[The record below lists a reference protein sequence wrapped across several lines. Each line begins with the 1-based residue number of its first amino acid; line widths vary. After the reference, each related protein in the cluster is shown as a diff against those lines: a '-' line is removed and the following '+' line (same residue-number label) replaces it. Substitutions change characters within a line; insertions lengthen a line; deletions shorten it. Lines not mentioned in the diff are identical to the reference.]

1 VGRVAHRRASEQ
13 LAEAGELLAV
23 EALDRSG
30 VLVTSEGALV
40 RYLRVTPKNPLVMAD
55 AERDQVSH
63 AFGQLVAR
71 VPAGQSLQ
79 FYVEAAPVR
88 LDALLEHS
96 RREAERG
103 LAPLEQSGGAE
114 LRERAAALRRLHSA
128 LEQSLQVHADEQAAV
143 EIGYYVVV
151 PYVPD
156 QGLGVDWRSLLPGRR
171 RRLPSA
177 PLSRAL
183 ESHRRVVRESLR
195 LTDSI
200 RADLEALDLST
211 RLLSG
216 PEVADMLWR
225 RFNPTAADR
234 TPERRPAA
242 QETRLEV
249 LGELDAAKDAREAAQ
264 AALRLREL
272 IAASAH
278 TVDGQR
284 QLRIDRD
291 LEQTIYVATPPDA
304 TYFGWLLEAMEVSR
318 PFTLTVH
325 VHALDRLRERARHKA
340 RHRRLFGVNRGAE
353 LRGRAADYEMLAQ
366 EEEAAELLKELTGA
380 ERAAVY
386 ELSIYQSIRE
396 RGPDPDPVQLAEA
409 VEQAS
414 RQLTAASDARVNQGQ
429 LRQPELWQSSL
440 PLGRDV
446 ARLTRKYVTR
456 HVGDT
461 LPLVGTRCGSPTG
474 IPFAF
479 TEPGRTVELLNP
491 FDPAHDNGTLLV
503 NSKGGGGKTFAVNVV
518 LARCLAHGMRGYV
531 LDRAGHYSFL
541 CSLIPGA
548 RHLTIGGSQDEHAV
562 NPWDLPDPARPPAEK
577 VTYLVGLHALLVGD
591 HRAGDDSYGLD
602 PLERNLLE
610 VAIRAGYQR
619 AAREGLE
626 PRESLLR
633 EELRRRADEEAGAGA
648 TEVASKLRTLSERLA
663 SFCGEGSYA
672 YLLDRTTTV
681 PGDAP
686 LVAFDTRKVP
696 REIAPAVLFVLAEH
710 VSQQI
715 ERQAGERLF
724 DRRGG
729 AFAGRSILVIDEAW
743 KLVERRAT
751 GEWVNDLAR
760 RARHLGL
767 FLVAIS
773 QQLSD
778 FAGEYGKALIRN
790 STMQLFLRQAPEELA
805 YVQDALQLSDQE
817 IRAIARLKTVKRSF
831 SQAYWINGTR
841 GRGTIALRVGPTEY
855 WLATSDP
862 VGDAPLRAQAL
873 EDTGGVP
880 WRALER
886 LADRGLAEG
895 DE

>member
-1 VGRVAHRRASEQ
+1 MGLLASRERP
-13 LAEAGELLAV
+13 LPEAGELLAV
-23 EALDRSG
+23 EALDRAG

-40 RYLRVTPKNPLVMAD
+40 RYLRVAPKNPLVMSD
-55 AERDQVSH
+55 AERAQVSH

-103 LAPLEQSGGAE
+103 LVPLEQSGDPA
-114 LRERAAALRRLHSA
+114 LRDRARALRRLHGA
-128 LEQSLQVHADEQAAV
+128 LERSLAVHSDEQAAV

-151 PYVPD
+151 PYLPD
-156 QGLGVDWRSLLPGRR
+156 QGLRVDWRSLLPGRR
-171 RRLPSA
+171 TRLPSA
-177 PLSRAL
+177 PLRRPL
-183 ESHRRVVRESLR
+183 ESHRRVLRESLR

-216 PEVADMLWR
+216 PEVADLLWR
-225 RFNPTAADR
+225 RFNPTTADR
-234 TPERRPAA
+234 TPDRRPGA
-242 QETRLEV
+242 QESRLEV
-249 LGELDAAKDAREAAQ
+249 LGELDAAQDAREAAR
-264 AALRLREL
+264 AAGALREL
-272 IAASAH
+272 LAVSAH
-278 TVDGQR
+278 TADGQR

-304 TYFGWLLEAMEVSR
+304 TYFGWLLDAMEVSR
-318 PFTLTVH
+318 PFSLSVH

-353 LRGRAADYEMLAQ
+353 LRGRAADYEMLAR

-414 RQLTAASDARVNQGQ
+414 RQLTGASDARVNSGQ

-440 PLGRDV
+440 PLGRDM

-456 HVGDT
+456 HVGDS

-491 FDPAHDNGTLLV
+491 FDPAHDNGTMLV
-503 NSKGGGGKTFAVNVV
+503 NAKGGGGKTFAVNVI

-531 LDRAGHYSFL
+531 LDRAGHYAFL

-548 RHLTIGGSQDEHAV
+548 LHLTIGASESEHAV
-562 NPWDLPDPARPPAEK
+562 NPWDVADHAKPPAEK

-610 VAIRAGYQR
+610 VAIRAVYQR
-619 AAREGLE
+619 AARDGLE

-633 EELRRRADEEAGAGA
+633 DELRRRADEEAAAGA
-648 TEVASKLRTLSERLA
+648 SEVASKLRTLSERLA

-672 YLLDRTTTV
+672 YLLDRSTTV

-696 REIAPAVLFVLAEH
+696 REVAPAVMFVLAEH
-710 VSQQI
+710 VSHQI
-715 ERQAGERLF
+715 ERER
-724 DRRGG
+724 DRRLLERDAGV
-729 AFAGRSILVIDEAW
+729 FAGRWFLVIDEAW
-743 KLVERRAT
+743 KFVERRAT

-767 FLVAIS
+767 FLIAIS

-790 STMQLFLRQAPEELA
+790 ATQLLFLRQAPEELA
-805 YVQDALQLSDQE
+805 YIEDAVRLSEQE

-841 GRGTIALRVGPTEY
+841 GRGTIALRVGPAEY

-873 EDTGGVP
+873 EDADGDG

-886 LADRGLAEG
+886 LAERGLVEG

>member
-1 VGRVAHRRASEQ
+1 MGR
-13 LAEAGELLAV
+13 LAARDRSLPEAGELLAV
-23 EALDRSG
+23 EALDRAG
-30 VLVTSEGALV
+30 VLVTSDGALV
-40 RYLRVTPKNPLVMAD
+40 RYLRVAPKNPLVMSD
-55 AERDQVSH
+55 TERDHVSH

-71 VPAGQSLQ
+71 VAAGQSLQ

-88 LDALLEHS
+88 LEALLAHS
-96 RREAERG
+96 RAEADRG
-103 LAPLEQSGGAE
+103 RAPLERSGAPE
-114 LRERAAALRRLHSA
+114 LRARAGALRRLHRA
-128 LEQSLQVHADEQAAV
+128 LEQSLELHADEQAAV
-143 EIGYYVVV
+143 EIGYYVVL

-156 QGLGVDWRSLLPGRR
+156 RGLRVDWRSLLPGRR
-171 RRLPSA
+171 RRLATA
-177 PLSRAL
+177 PLRRAL

-216 PEVADMLWR
+216 PEVADLIWR
-225 RFNPTAADR
+225 RFNPTSADR
-234 TPERRPAA
+234 TPEARPGA
-242 QETRLEV
+242 QRSRLEV
-249 LGELDAAKDAREAAQ
+249 LGELDAAEDAREAAH
-264 AALRLREL
+264 AARALREL
-272 IAASAH
+272 LAASAH
-278 TVDGQR
+278 TADGQR

-291 LEQTIYVATPPDA
+291 LEQTIYVASPPDA

-318 PFTLTVH
+318 PFTLSVH
-325 VHALDRLRERARHKA
+325 LHALDRLRERARQKA

-353 LRGRAADYEMLAQ
+353 LRGRAADYEMLAR
-366 EEEAAELLKELTGA
+366 EEEAAELLRELTGA

-414 RQLTAASDARVNQGQ
+414 RQLTAASDARVNSGQ
-429 LRQPELWQSSL
+429 LRQSELWQSSL

-446 ARLTRKYVTR
+446 ARLTRRYVTR
-456 HVGDT
+456 HVGDS

-479 TEPGRTVELLNP
+479 TEPGRTVELVDP
-491 FDPAHDNGTLLV
+491 FDPAHDNGTMLV
-503 NSKGGGGKTFAVNVV
+503 NAKGGGGKTFAVNVI

-531 LDRAGHYSFL
+531 LDRAGHYAFL

-548 RHLTIGGSQDEHAV
+548 RHLTIGGSRDEHAV
-562 NPWDLPDPARPPAEK
+562 NPWDVADPARPAAEK
-577 VTYLVGLHALLVGD
+577 VTYLVGLHALVVGD
-591 HRAGDDSYGLD
+591 HRSGDDFYGLD

-610 VAIRAGYQR
+610 VAIRAVYR
-619 AAREGLE
+619 SAAAEGLE

-633 EELRRRADEEAGAGA
+633 DELRRRAEQEAAAGAS
-648 TEVASKLRTLSERLA
+648 EVASKLRTLAERLA

-672 YLLDRTTTV
+672 YLLDRSTTV
-681 PGDAP
+681 PADAP

-696 REIAPAVLFVLAEH
+696 RELAPAVLFVLAEH
-710 VSQQI
+710 VSAQL
-715 ERQAGERLF
+715 ERQADERLY
-724 DRRGG
+724 DRQAG

-751 GEWVNDLAR
+751 GEWVNELAR

-805 YVQDALQLSDQE
+805 YVQDALQLSE
-817 IRAIARLKTVKRSF
+817 AELRAIARLKTVKRSF

-841 GRGTIALRVGPTEY
+841 GRGTIALRVGPSEY

-873 EDTGGVP
+873 EDAGGAP
-880 WRALER
+880 WRALEE
-886 LADRGLAEG
+886 LADRGLREG

>member
-1 VGRVAHRRASEQ
+1 MS
-13 LAEAGELLAV
+13 
-23 EALDRSG
+23 
-30 VLVTSEGALV
+30 
-40 RYLRVTPKNPLVMAD
+40 D
-55 AERDQVSH
+55 AERAQVSH

-96 RREAERG
+96 RREAQRG
-103 LAPLEQSGGAE
+103 LVPLEQSGEPE
-114 LRERAAALRRLHSA
+114 LRERASALRRLHEA
-128 LEQSLQVHADEQAAV
+128 LERSLELHADEQAAV

-156 QGLGVDWRSLLPGRR
+156 QGVRVDWRSLLPSR
-171 RRLPSA
+171 RRLASA
-177 PLSRAL
+177 PLRRAL
-183 ESHRRVVRESLR
+183 ESHRRVMRESLQ
-195 LTDSI
+195 LTDSL

-216 PEVADMLWR
+216 PEIADLLWR
-225 RFNPTAADR
+225 RFNPTTADR
-234 TPERRPAA
+234 TPERRPGA
-242 QETRLEV
+242 QESRLEV
-249 LGELDAAKDAREAAQ
+249 LGELDAAQDAREAAN
-264 AALRLREL
+264 AARALREL
-272 IAASAH
+272 LACSAH
-278 TVDGQR
+278 TADGQR

-318 PFTLTVH
+318 PFTVSVH

-340 RHRRLFGVNRGAE
+340 RHRRLFGVNRGSE
-353 LRGRAADYEMLAQ
+353 LRGRPADYEMLAQ

-414 RQLTAASDARVNQGQ
+414 RRLTAASDARVNQGQ

-456 HVGDT
+456 NVGDS

-474 IPFAF
+474 IPLGF

-503 NSKGGGGKTFAVNVV
+503 NAKGGGGKTFAVNVI
-518 LARCLAHGMRGYV
+518 LSRCVAHGMRGYII
-531 LDRAGHYSFL
+531 DRAGHYAFL

-548 RHLTIGGSQDEHAV
+548 RHLTIGGSKDEHAV
-562 NPWDLPDPARPPAEK
+562 NPWDLADPARPPAEK
-577 VTYLVGLHALLVGD
+577 VSYLVALHALLVGD

-610 VAIRAGYQR
+610 VAIRAVYQR
-619 AAREGLE
+619 AARERLE

-633 EELRRRADEEAGAGA
+633 DELRRRADEEAQAGA
-648 TEVASKLRTLSERLA
+648 KEVASKLRTLAERLA
-663 SFCGEGSYA
+663 SFCGDGSYA
-672 YLLDRTTTV
+672 YLLDTSTTV
-681 PGDAP
+681 PSDP
-686 LVAFDTRKVP
+686 MLVAFDTRKVP
-696 REIAPAVLFVLAEH
+696 REIAPAVHFVVAEY
-710 VSQQI
+710 VSSQL
-715 ERQAGERLF
+715 ERQAAERLL
-724 DRRGG
+724 DRQAGT
-729 AFAGRSILVIDEAW
+729 FADRCVLVVDETW
-743 KLVERRAT
+743 FFVERRAT
-751 GEWVNDLAR
+751 GEWINDLAR

-767 FLVAIS
+767 FLIAIS

-790 STMQLFLRQAPEELA
+790 STMQLFLRQSPDELR
-805 YVQDALQLSDQE
+805 YVHDALRLSDAE
-817 IRAIARLKTVKRSF
+817 IAAIARLKTVKRAF

-873 EDTGGVP
+873 EDAGGDP
-880 WRALER
+880 WLALER
-886 LADRGLAEG
+886 LAARGLVEG
-895 DE
+895 DD

>member
-1 VGRVAHRRASEQ
+1 MGRLKARGGEG
-13 LAEAGELLAV
+13 LPEAGELLNV

-40 RYLRVTPKNPLVMAD
+40 RYLRVTAKNPLVMSD
-55 AERDQVSH
+55 SERGQISH

-79 FYVEAAPVR
+79 FYVEAAPVK
-88 LDALLEHS
+88 LDALLENS
-96 RREAERG
+96 RREAERALG
-103 LAPLEQSGGAE
+103 PLEQSQRAE
-114 LRERAAALRRLHSA
+114 LRERAGALRRLHGA
-128 LEQSLQVHADEQAAV
+128 LAGSLELHADEQAAV
-143 EIGYYVVV
+143 ELGYYVVV

-156 QGLGVDWRSLLPGRR
+156 QGLRVDWRSLLPGRR
-171 RRLPSA
+171 GRLPSA
-177 PLSRAL
+177 PLARPL
-183 ESHRRVVRESLR
+183 ESHRRVLRESLR
-195 LTDSI
+195 LTDAI

-216 PEVADMLWR
+216 PEVADLIWR
-225 RFNPTAADR
+225 RFNPTSADR
-234 TPERRPAA
+234 TPERRPGAR
-242 QETRLEV
+242 ESRLEV
-249 LGELDAAKDAREAAQ
+249 LGELDAARDAREAAQ
-264 AALRLREL
+264 AARALREL
-272 IAASAH
+272 VAASAH
-278 TVDGQR
+278 TSDSQR
-284 QLRIDRD
+284 QLRIDSD

-318 PFTLTVH
+318 PFALSVH

-366 EEEAAELLKELTGA
+366 EEEAGELLKELTGA

-396 RGPDPDPVQLAEA
+396 RGPEPDPVQLAEA
-409 VEQAS
+409 IEQAS

-456 HVGDT
+456 NVGDS

-491 FDPAHDNGTLLV
+491 FDAAHDNGTMLV
-503 NSKGGGGKTFAVNVV
+503 NAKGGGGKTFAVNVI
-518 LARCLAHGMRGYV
+518 LARCLAHGMNGYV
-531 LDRAGHYSFL
+531 LDRAGHYAFL

-548 RHLTIGGSQDEHAV
+548 RHITIGASQDEHAV
-562 NPWDLPDPARPPAEK
+562 NPWDVEDPAGPSAEK
-577 VTYLVGLHALLVGD
+577 ITYLVGLHALLVGD
-591 HRAGDDSYGLD
+591 HRSDDDSYGLD
-602 PLERNLLE
+602 ALERPLLE
-610 VAIRAGYQR
+610 VAIRAAYAR
-619 AAREGLE
+619 AAAAGLE
-626 PRESLLR
+626 PCESLLR
-633 EELRRRADEEAGAGA
+633 DELRRRAEHENDAGAS
-648 TEVASKLRTLSERLA
+648 EVASTLRTLAERLA
-663 SFCGEGSYA
+663 SFCGDGSYA

-681 PGDAP
+681 PADAP

-696 REIAPAVLFVLAEH
+696 REVAPAVTFVLAEH
-710 VSQQI
+710 VSQKI
-715 ERQAGERLF
+715 ERQRDQRLYER
-724 DRRGG
+724 DAG
-729 AFAGRSILVIDEAW
+729 AFAGRSMLVIDEAW

-751 GEWVNDLAR
+751 GEWVNELAR

-805 YVQDALQLSDQE
+805 YVQDALQLSEQE
-817 IRAIARLKTVKRSF
+817 IRSIARLKTVKRSY

-841 GRGTIALRVGPTEY
+841 GRGTIALRVAPSEY

-873 EDTGGVP
+873 EDEDGDA
-880 WRALER
+880 WRALAK
-886 LADRGLAEG
+886 LAERGLGEG